1 MEIKNRKEIETCD
14 EIGPASG
21 RPDVWPP
28 ISRAAIDRCEDLVV
42 GERNQKKKRKK
53 EKEKS
58 TPRNFI
64 TTRREHEIRLKTT
77 RWKATKERTKK
88 NGYFFPQH
96 QQNAKKKKWRR
107 RIRLTTGS
115 REGRDSVNH
124 RWRRRQRTEKPT
136 KNKQTNKTPTHTYA
150 PTTNA
155 TNKVQNRIHPSSI
168 ARLGHRWTNT
178 TPFSLSSPLDAGS
191 YVVDW
196 IFLFQFLFFCLKN
209 KRNPIEIVSLLL
221 RQPAFIMLRNRLGS
235 LMNGCGFF

>member
-1 MEIKNRKEIETCD
+1 MFGHRFR
-14 EIGPASG
+14 G
-21 RPDVWPP
+21 RPS
-28 ISRAAIDRCEDLVV
+28 IAARIWWSES
-42 GERNQKKKRKK
+42 ETKKKRKK

-96 QQNAKKKKWRR
+96 QQNAKKKWRR